1 MLYVCMYEICLTL
14 ISYIILESD
23 KYSVYMLKLHLIH
36 MNQTKTMLIKK
47 NRKFQHDKQAA
58 VCWIMFI

>member
-58 VCWIMFI
+58 VC